1 MLVPSTL
8 IPLAL
13 TVLAVAQLRAHEWEW
28 AYWVITASI
37 DAEAKDLAA
46 ATADI
51 TVKVERCGYIPIN
64 DLRPTLLSSSRPT
77 PSLSGPSTH
86 RLRLN
91 SQQSELSPAF
101 RTLTSS

>member
-8 IPLAL
+8 IPPAL
-13 TVLAVAQLRAHEWEW
+13 TVLAVAQPRAHQWEW

-64 DLRPTLLSSSRPT
+64 DLSANFALFKTDRREHSARPRHGILGQLFH
-77 PSLSGPSTH
+77 GVD
-86 RLRLN
+86 
-91 SQQSELSPAF
+91 
-101 RTLTSS
+101 